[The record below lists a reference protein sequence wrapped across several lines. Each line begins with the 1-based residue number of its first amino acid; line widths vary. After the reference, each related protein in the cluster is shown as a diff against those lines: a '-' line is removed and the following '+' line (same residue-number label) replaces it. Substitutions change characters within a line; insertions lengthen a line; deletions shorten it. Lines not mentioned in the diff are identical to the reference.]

1 MRKQAEEE
9 LRALEA
15 RSLRRSRRV
24 VRGAQGPLVE
34 IDGRLLLS
42 LGSNNYLGLAADER
56 VILGAISALAE
67 VGAGAGASPLL
78 GGHMEDHEAL
88 ESEIA
93 SWLDVDS
100 ALLFGS
106 GWHANV
112 GTIAALVGP
121 GDEIFSDRLNHAS
134 LIDGC
139 RLSRAATRIFPHR
152 DTDALDRL
160 LAASG
165 ARRKLVVTDSVFSM
179 DGTCAPLE
187 RIVEIARRHG
197 ALVMVDEAHA
207 IGVFGPTG
215 AGLVSALGL
224 GDHVD
229 LRMGTLGKALGGY
242 GAFVA
247 GSRPVVELLL
257 NRARA
262 YVFSTALP
270 PSVVAAA
277 RIAIGIAQRDDERRD
292 RLWAHA
298 RRLRSGLAAAGLEVP
313 PLESPIVPLVA
324 GTSEE
329 ALAWASRAF
338 EAGVWAPAVRPPTVP
353 EGSARL
359 RLAPIATHSEGQVEQ
374 AIEILVRAAG
384 AAGGRAA

>member
-1 MRKQAEEE
+1 MDEE
-9 LRALEA
+9 LRELEA
-15 RSLRRSRRV
+15 RALRRSRRV
-24 VRGAQGPLVE
+24 VRGAQGPEVE
-34 IDGRLLLS
+34 IDGRMLVC

-88 ESEIA
+88 EGEIA
-93 SWLDVDS
+93 SWLGAEA

-112 GTIAALVGP
+112 GVVSALVGP

-139 RLSRAATRIFPHR
+139 RLSRATTRVFAHR
-152 DTDALDRL
+152 DVDELERL
-160 LAASG
+160 LAASR
-165 ARRKLVVTDSVFSM
+165 ARRRLVVTDSVFSM
-179 DGTCAPLE
+179 DGTCAPLS
-187 RIVEIARRHG
+187 RIVEVAERHG
-197 ALVMVDEAHA
+197 AWVLVDEAHA
-207 IGVFGPTG
+207 TGTFGPTG
-215 AGLVSALGL
+215 AGLVSELGL
-224 GDHVD
+224 GDRVAV
-229 LRMGTLGKALGGY
+229 RMGTLGKALGGY

-247 GSRPVVELLL
+247 GARETVELLL

-262 YVFSTALP
+262 YVFSTSLP

-277 RIAIGIAQRDDERRD
+277 RIAISIASRESSRRE
-292 RLWAHA
+292 RLWRHA
-298 RRLRSGLAAAGLEVP
+298 RRLRAGLVAAGLDVP

-324 GTSEE
+324 GESTD

-338 EAGVWAPAVRPPTVP
+338 DAGVWAPAVRPPTVP
-353 EGSARL
+353 EGTARL
-359 RLAPIATHSEGQVEQ
+359 RLTPIATHTDLHVER
-374 AIEILVRAAG
+374 AIDVLVAAAG
-384 AAGGRAA
+384 ATGGKAA

>member
-1 MRKQAEEE
+1 MDEE
-9 LRALEA
+9 LRELEA
-15 RSLRRSRRV
+15 RALRRSRRV
-24 VRGAQGPLVE
+24 VRGAQGPEVE
-34 IDGRLLLS
+34 IDGRMLVC

-88 ESEIA
+88 EGEIA
-93 SWLDVDS
+93 SWLGAEA

-112 GTIAALVGP
+112 GVVSALVGP

-139 RLSRAATRIFPHR
+139 RLSRATTRVFAHR
-152 DTDALDRL
+152 DVDELERL
-160 LAASG
+160 LAASR
-165 ARRKLVVTDSVFSM
+165 ARRRLVVTDSVFSM
-179 DGTCAPLE
+179 DGTCAPLS
-187 RIVEIARRHG
+187 RIVEVAERHG
-197 ALVMVDEAHA
+197 AWVLVDEAHA
-207 IGVFGPTG
+207 TGTFGPTG
-215 AGLVSALGL
+215 AGLASELGL
-224 GDHVD
+224 GDRVAV
-229 LRMGTLGKALGGY
+229 RMGTLGKALGGY

-247 GSRPVVELLL
+247 GARETVELLL

-262 YVFSTALP
+262 YVFSTSLP

-277 RIAIGIAQRDDERRD
+277 RIAIGIASRESSRRE
-292 RLWAHA
+292 RLWRHA
-298 RRLRSGLAAAGLEVP
+298 RRLRAGLVAAGLDVP

-324 GTSEE
+324 GESTD

-338 EAGVWAPAVRPPTVP
+338 DAGVWAPAVRPPTVP
-353 EGSARL
+353 EGTARL
-359 RLAPIATHSEGQVEQ
+359 RLTPIATHTDLHVER
-374 AIEILVRAAG
+374 AIDVLVAAAG
-384 AAGGRAA
+384 ATGGKAA

>member
-1 MRKQAEEE
+1 MDEE
-9 LRALEA
+9 LRQLEA
-15 RSLRRSRRV
+15 RALRRSRRV
-24 VRGAQGPLVE
+24 VRGAQGPEVE
-34 IDGRLLLS
+34 IDGRMLVC

-56 VILGAISALAE
+56 MILGAISALAE

-78 GGHMEDHEAL
+78 GGHMEDHDAL
-88 ESEIA
+88 EREIA
-93 SWLDVDS
+93 SWLGAEA

-112 GTIAALVGP
+112 GVVSALVGP

-139 RLSRAATRIFPHR
+139 RLSRATTRVYAHR
-152 DTDALDRL
+152 DVDELERM
-160 LAASG
+160 LAASK
-165 ARRKLVVTDSVFSM
+165 ARRRLVVTDSVFSM

-187 RIVEIARRHG
+187 RIVDLAERHE
-197 ALVMVDEAHA
+197 AWVLVDEAHA
-207 IGVFGPTG
+207 TGVFGATG
-215 AGLVSALGL
+215 AGLVDELGL
-224 GDHVD
+224 GDRVA

-247 GSRPVVELLL
+247 GARETVELLL

-277 RIAIGIAQRDDERRD
+277 RIAIGIARRESSRRE
-292 RLWAHA
+292 RLWRHA
-298 RRLRSGLAAAGLEVP
+298 RRLRAGLVAAGLDVP

-324 GTSEE
+324 GDSRD

-338 EAGVWAPAVRPPTVP
+338 DAGVWAPAVRPPTVP
-353 EGSARL
+353 EGTARL
-359 RLAPIATHSEGQVEQ
+359 RLTPMATHSDLHVER
-374 AIEILVRAAG
+374 AIDVLVAAAG
-384 AAGGRAA
+384 ATGGKAA

>member
-1 MRKQAEEE
+1 MDEE
-9 LRALEA
+9 LRELEA
-15 RSLRRSRRV
+15 RALRRSRRV
-24 VRGAQGPLVE
+24 VRGAQGPEVE
-34 IDGRLLLS
+34 IDGRMLVC

-88 ESEIA
+88 EGEIA
-93 SWLDVDS
+93 SWLGAEA

-112 GTIAALVGP
+112 GVVSALVGP

-139 RLSRAATRIFPHR
+139 RLSRATTRVFAHR
-152 DTDALDRL
+152 DVDELERL
-160 LAASG
+160 LAASR
-165 ARRKLVVTDSVFSM
+165 ARRRLVVTDSVFSM
-179 DGTCAPLE
+179 DGTCAPLS
-187 RIVEIARRHG
+187 RIVEVAERHG
-197 ALVMVDEAHA
+197 AWVLVDEAHA
-207 IGVFGPTG
+207 TGTFGPTG
-215 AGLVSALGL
+215 AGLVSELGL
-224 GDHVD
+224 GDRVAV
-229 LRMGTLGKALGGY
+229 RMGTLGKALGGY

-247 GSRPVVELLL
+247 GARETVELLL

-262 YVFSTALP
+262 YVFSTSLP

-277 RIAIGIAQRDDERRD
+277 RIAIGIASRESSRRE
-292 RLWAHA
+292 RLWRHA
-298 RRLRSGLAAAGLEVP
+298 RRLRAGLVAAGLDVP

-324 GTSEE
+324 GESTD

-338 EAGVWAPAVRPPTVP
+338 DAGVWAPAVRPPTVP
-353 EGSARL
+353 EGTARL
-359 RLAPIATHSEGQVEQ
+359 RLTPIATHTDLHVER
-374 AIEILVRAAG
+374 AIDVLVAAAG
-384 AAGGRAA
+384 ATGGKAA

>member
-1 MRKQAEEE
+1 MEAE

-15 RSLRRSRRV
+15 RELRRTRRV
-24 VRGAQGPLVE
+24 VRGAQGPEVE
-34 IDGRLLLS
+34 IDGRMLVC

-67 VGAGAGASPLL
+67 LGAGAGASPLL
-78 GGHMEDHEAL
+78 GGHMEDHAAL
-88 ESEIA
+88 EGEIA
-93 SWLDVDS
+93 AWLGAES

-112 GTIAALVGP
+112 GVVSALVGE
-121 GDEIFSDRLNHAS
+121 GDAIFSDRLNHAS

-139 RLSRAATRIFPHR
+139 RLSRASVHVFAHR
-152 DTDALDRL
+152 DVEELDRL
-160 LAASG
+160 LARSS

-179 DGTCAPLE
+179 DGTCAPLG
-187 RIVEIARRHG
+187 RIVEVAERRG
-197 ALVMVDEAHA
+197 AWVLVDEAHA
-207 IGVFGPTG
+207 TGVFGPGG
-215 AGLVSALGL
+215 AGLVSELGL
-224 GDHVD
+224 GDRVAV
-229 LRMGTLGKALGGY
+229 RMGTLGKALGGY

-247 GSRPVVELLL
+247 GERETIELLL

-270 PSVVAAA
+270 PPVVAAA
-277 RIAIGIAQRDDERRD
+277 SIAIGIARREDDRRE
-292 RLWAHA
+292 RLWRHA
-298 RRLRSGLAAAGLEVP
+298 RRLRAGLSAAGLDVP

-324 GTSEE
+324 GLSSE
-329 ALAWASRAF
+329 ALSWAARAF

-359 RLAPIATHSEGQVEQ
+359 RLTPIATHSDEHVEH
-374 AIEILVRAAG
+374 AIDVLVRAARFD
-384 AAGGRAA
+384 GGRAA

>member
-1 MRKQAEEE
+1 MDEE
-9 LRALEA
+9 LRELEA
-15 RSLRRSRRV
+15 RALRRSRRV
-24 VRGAQGPLVE
+24 VRGAQGPEVE
-34 IDGRLLLS
+34 IDGRMLVC

-88 ESEIA
+88 EGEIA
-93 SWLDVDS
+93 SWLGAEA

-112 GTIAALVGP
+112 GVVSALVGP

-139 RLSRAATRIFPHR
+139 RLSRATTRVFAHR
-152 DTDALDRL
+152 DVDELERL
-160 LAASG
+160 LAASR
-165 ARRKLVVTDSVFSM
+165 ARRRLVVTDSVFSM
-179 DGTCAPLE
+179 DGTCAPLS
-187 RIVEIARRHG
+187 RIVEVAERHG
-197 ALVMVDEAHA
+197 AWVLVDEAHA
-207 IGVFGPTG
+207 TGTFGPTG
-215 AGLVSALGL
+215 AGLASELGL
-224 GDHVD
+224 GDRVAV
-229 LRMGTLGKALGGY
+229 RMGTLGKALGGY

-247 GSRPVVELLL
+247 GARETVELLL

-262 YVFSTALP
+262 YVFSTSLP

-277 RIAIGIAQRDDERRD
+277 RIAIGIASRESSRRE
-292 RLWAHA
+292 RLWRHA
-298 RRLRSGLAAAGLEVP
+298 RRLRAGLVAAGLDVP

-324 GTSEE
+324 GESTD

-338 EAGVWAPAVRPPTVP
+338 DAGVWAPAVRPPTVP
-353 EGSARL
+353 EGTARL
-359 RLAPIATHSEGQVEQ
+359 RLTPIATHTDLHVER
-374 AIEILVRAAG
+374 AIDVLVAVAG
-384 AAGGRAA
+384 ATGGKAA